1 MVMVNW
7 VVNGMATVARRFVFD
22 PNDAELLTTLKH
34 SFTEFLDKIVNGR
47 GIEQYNLVM
56 DDRNNTPETRNNR
69 EVIVDL
75 ELIPTDVAEKIYINA
90 IVRESGATLN
100 TLS

>member
-1 MVMVNW
+1 M
-7 VVNGMATVARRFVFD
+7 
-22 PNDAELLTTLKH
+22 
-34 SFTEFLDKIVNGR
+34 NGR

-56 DDRNNTPETRNNR
+56 DDRNNTAETRNNR

-75 ELIPTDVAEKIYINA
+75 ELIPTDVAERIYINA